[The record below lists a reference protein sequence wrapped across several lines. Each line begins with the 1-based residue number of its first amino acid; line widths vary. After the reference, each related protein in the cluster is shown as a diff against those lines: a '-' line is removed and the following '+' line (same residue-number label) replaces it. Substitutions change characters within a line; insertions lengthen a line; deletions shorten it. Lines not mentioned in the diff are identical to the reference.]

1 MASLPHISLTDRSDI
16 YAVCLSELLQSFGCV
31 QHAAEPT
38 HSAGHT
44 LDLVITRC
52 DTSISAL
59 RVGNMV
65 SDHAL
70 VCLNLHVT
78 REHSDTQWITHRA
91 WCRLWS
97 DAFASDLAASALFSD
112 LTAFEDKSADDLA

>member
-1 MASLPHISLTDRSDI
+1 
-16 YAVCLSELLQSFGCV
+16 
-31 QHAAEPT
+31 
-38 HSAGHT
+38 
-44 LDLVITRC
+44 
-52 DTSISAL
+52 
-59 RVGNMV
+59 MV

-91 WCRLWS
+91 WCRLSS
-97 DAFASDLAASALFSD
+97 DAFASNLAASALFSD